1 MQKEYLNSG
10 LLNASAVKSK
20 PNSPD
25 YFGDVTLSFRELL
38 GPDWLAIL
46 EASDGKVKLKK
57 SGWKKLSTKGNTFL
71 SIAFQ
76 PFDENRGSG
85 AKKPVQNDDP
95 F

>member
-1 MQKEYLNSG
+1 MQNEYLNSG
-10 LLNASAVKSK
+10 TLFSTSVKLT
-20 PNSPD
+20 PNSPE
-25 YFGDVTLSFRELL
+25 YYGDVTLDLDAL
-38 GPDWLAIL
+38 N
-46 EASDGKVKLKK
+46 ASRGGKIKLRM

>member
-10 LLNASAVKSK
+10 LMNASAVKSK

-25 YFGDVTLSFRELL
+25 YFGDVTLSFKELL

-57 SGWKKLSTKGNTFL
+57 SGWKKTSTAGKVFL
-71 SIAFQ
+71 SVAY
-76 PFDENRGSG
+76 EKYEEGKYAS
-85 AKKPVQNDDP
+85 KKPAVQNDDP